1 MPIIDEQIHTQSYA
15 RGPARPLL
23 ELTIGDLLQQTV
35 DRYPDRPALVSR
47 HQERRLTWTELSA
60 EADRVARG
68 LWSLGIRRGDRVGLW
83 STNCVEWIILHMG
96 CARAGAA
103 LVNVNPAY
111 RSHELQFT
119 LTRSRMKALF
129 LWHKDRHA
137 DYEEI
142 LGRARHGLD
151 LAFEHTIYFD
161 SPEWPAL
168 LDAEGR
174 LPDRVAVNDVANIQY
189 TSGTTGLP
197 KGVMLT
203 HHNVVNNGQF
213 LAAGFHY
220 TEQDK
225 IVVPVPL
232 FHCFGCVIGTMS
244 AVNSGAAI
252 ILPNWTFDARA
263 TLKAVHEERATSVY
277 GVPAMYVA
285 EFGLDD
291 FASYDTTSLRTG
303 MMSGAPCPVELMKR
317 VLEEM
322 HCRELVIAYGQTE
335 TSPVVTMSDA
345 GDSLEVRV
353 NTVGRAM
360 PQTEIKIASLEAQ
373 PVSSFE
379 AKPELNIAT
388 GETLPHGQQG
398 EVCVR
403 GYALMKGY
411 DGDPV
416 GTARVIQPDGWLRT
430 GDLGVM
436 REDGCIHITG
446 RSRDVIIRGGEN
458 IYPREVEEFL
468 YTHPKVG
475 EVQVF
480 GIPSARLGEIVVAW
494 IRLRPGLKPEIDAT
508 EQEIREFCQGQIAYY
523 KIPEHV
529 RFVTEFPATLSGK
542 IQKYKMR
549 EFEIEARG
557 LQAVAKTATA

>member
-1 MPIIDEQIHTQSYA
+1 MPVEENLCTVSYA
-15 RGPARPLL
+15 RGPSRPLL
-23 ELTIGDLLQQTV
+23 ELTIGDLLHRTA
-35 DRYPDRPALVSR
+35 DRFGDRLAVASC
-47 HQERRLTWTELSA
+47 HQSKRLTWAELSG

-68 LWSLGIRRGDRVGLW
+68 LWALGIRRGDRVGLW
-83 STNCVEWIILHMG
+83 STNCIEWITMHMG

-137 DYEEI
+137 DYEEV

-151 LAFEHTIYFD
+151 LELEHTIYFD

-174 LPDRVAVNDVANIQY
+174 LPDHVAIDDVANIQY

-197 KGVMLT
+197 KGVLLT
-203 HHNVVNNGQF
+203 HHNIVNNGQF
-213 LAAGFHY
+213 LAQGFHY

-232 FHCFGCVIGTMS
+232 FHCSGCVIGTMT
-244 AVNSGAAI
+244 AVNTGAAI
-252 ILPNWTFDARA
+252 VLPNWTFDPRA

-285 EFGLDD
+285 EFQLPD
-291 FASYDTTSLRTG
+291 FASYDLTSLRTG

-322 HCRELVIAYGQTE
+322 HIGELVIAYGQTE

-345 GDSLEVRV
+345 DDTIEVRV
-353 NTVGRAM
+353 KTVGRAM
-360 PQTEIKIASLEAQ
+360 PQTEIRIASLED
-373 PVSSFE
+373 
-379 AKPELNIAT
+379 
-388 GETLPHGQQG
+388 GETLPAGEQG

-411 DGDPV
+411 DGDPE
-416 GTARVIQPDGWLRT
+416 GTDLVIKPDGWLHT

-468 YTHPKVG
+468 YTHPKVD
-475 EVQVF
+475 EVQVV
-480 GIPSARLGEIVVAW
+480 GIPNARLGEIVVAW
-494 IRLRPGLKPEIDAT
+494 VRLPHGVTAT
-508 EQEIREFCQGQIAYY
+508 EEEIREFCKGQIAYY
-523 KIPEHV
+523 KIPEHI
-529 RFVTEFPATLSGK
+529 RFVDSFPATLSGK

-557 LQAVAKTATA
+557 LQAVAEAAMA

>member
-1 MPIIDEQIHTQSYA
+1 MPVEEDIRTLSHT
-15 RGPARPLL
+15 RGPNRPLL
-23 ELTIGDLLQQTV
+23 ELTIGGLL
-35 DRYPDRPALVSR
+35 DRTANRFPDRLAVASC
-47 HQERRLTWTELSA
+47 HQQKRLTWAELSV

-83 STNCVEWIILHMG
+83 STNCIEWIVMHMG

-119 LTRSRMKALF
+119 LQRSRMKALF
-129 LWHKDRHA
+129 LWHKDKRA
-137 DYEEI
+137 DYEDI

-151 LAFEHTIYFD
+151 LALQHTIYFD

-174 LPDRVAVNDVANIQY
+174 LPDHVANDDVANIQY

-197 KGVMLT
+197 KGVLLT
-203 HHNVVNNGQF
+203 HHNIVNNGQF
-213 LAAGFHY
+213 LAQGFHY

-225 IVVPVPL
+225 IALPVPL
-232 FHCFGCVIGTMS
+232 FHCYGCVIGTMT
-244 AVNSGAAI
+244 ALNTGAAI
-252 ILPNWTFDARA
+252 LLPSWTFDPRA
-263 TLKAVHEERATSVY
+263 TLQAIHDERATSVY

-285 EFGLDD
+285 EFALPD
-291 FASYDTTSLRTG
+291 FSSFNLTSLRTG
-303 MMSGAPCPVELMKR
+303 MMSGAPCPVEMMKR
-317 VLEEM
+317 VLNEM
-322 HCRELVIAYGQTE
+322 HCHELVIAYGQTE
-335 TSPVVTMSDA
+335 TSPVTTMSDA
-345 GDSLEVRV
+345 ADSIEVRV
-353 NTVGRAM
+353 HTVGRAM
-360 PQTEIKIASLEAQ
+360 PQTEIQIAST
-373 PVSSFE
+373 V
-379 AKPELNIAT
+379 T
-388 GETLPHGQQG
+388 GQTLPMGEQG

-411 DGDPV
+411 DGDAE
-416 GTARVIQPDGWLRT
+416 GTEQVIHADGWLHT
-430 GDLGVM
+430 GDLGIM
-436 REDGCIHITG
+436 REDGCIHLTG

-468 YTHPKVG
+468 YTHPKVD
-475 EVQVF
+475 EAQVV
-480 GIPSARLGEIVVAW
+480 GIPNARLGEIVAAW
-494 IRLRPGLKPEIDAT
+494 VRLAPGVEAT
-508 EQEIREFCQGQIAYY
+508 EEEIKEFCKGQIAYY

-542 IQKYKMR
+542 IQKYKIR

-557 LQAVAKTATA
+557 LQSVANAATA

>member
-1 MPIIDEQIHTQSYA
+1 MPVEEDLRTLSQT
-15 RGPARPLL
+15 RGPNRPLL
-23 ELTIGDLLQQTV
+23 DLTIGGLL
-35 DRYPDRPALVSR
+35 DRTASRFPDRLAVASC
-47 HQERRLTWTELSA
+47 HQQKRLTWAELSV

-83 STNCVEWIILHMG
+83 STNCIEWIVMHMG

-119 LTRSRMKALF
+119 LQRSRMKALF
-129 LWHKDRHA
+129 LWHKDKRA

-151 LAFEHTIYFD
+151 LALQHTIYFD

-174 LPDRVAVNDVANIQY
+174 LPDHVANDDVANIQY

-197 KGVMLT
+197 KGVLLT
-203 HHNVVNNGQF
+203 HHNIVNNGQF
-213 LAAGFHY
+213 LAQGFHY

-225 IVVPVPL
+225 IALPVPL
-232 FHCFGCVIGTMS
+232 FHCYGCVIGTMT
-244 AVNSGAAI
+244 ALNTGAAI
-252 ILPNWTFDARA
+252 ILPSWTFDPRA
-263 TLKAVHEERATSVY
+263 TLQAVHDERATSVY

-285 EFGLDD
+285 EFALPD
-291 FASYDTTSLRTG
+291 FASFDLTCLRTG

-317 VLEEM
+317 VLNEM
-322 HCRELVIAYGQTE
+322 HIGELVIAYGQTE
-335 TSPVVTMSDA
+335 TSPVTTMSDA
-345 GDSLEVRV
+345 ADSIEIRV

-360 PQTEIKIASLEAQ
+360 PQTELQIVSTVTDE
-373 PVSSFE
+373 PV
-379 AKPELNIAT
+379 AI
-388 GETLPHGQQG
+388 GEQG
-398 EVCVR
+398 EICIR

-411 DGDPV
+411 DGDPEA
-416 GTARVIQPDGWLRT
+416 TAMVIHENGWLYT
-430 GDLGVM
+430 GDLGIM
-436 REDGCIHITG
+436 REDGCIHLTG

-468 YTHPKVG
+468 YTHPKVD
-475 EVQVF
+475 EAQVV
-480 GIPSARLGEIVVAW
+480 GIPNARLGEIVAAW
-494 IRLRPGLKPEIDAT
+494 VRLAPGVEAT
-508 EQEIREFCQGQIAYY
+508 EEEIKEFCKGQIAYY

-542 IQKYKMR
+542 IQKYKIR

-557 LQAVAKTATA
+557 LQQEANAATA

>member
-1 MPIIDEQIHTQSYA
+1 MPVEENLCTVSYA
-15 RGPARPLL
+15 RGLARPLL
-23 ELTIGDLLQQTV
+23 ELTIGALL
-35 DRYPDRPALVSR
+35 DRTADRFGDRLAVASC
-47 HQERRLTWTELSA
+47 HQSKRLTWAELSA

-68 LWSLGIRRGDRVGLW
+68 LWALGIRRGDRVGLW
-83 STNCVEWIILHMG
+83 STNCIEWIVMHMG

-129 LWHKDRHA
+129 LWHKDKRA

-142 LGRARHGLD
+142 LGRASHGLE
-151 LAFEHTIYFD
+151 LELEHTIYFD

-168 LDAEGR
+168 LDAEGC
-174 LPDRVAVNDVANIQY
+174 LPGHVAVDDVANIQY

-197 KGVMLT
+197 KGVLLT
-203 HHNVVNNGQF
+203 HHNIVNNGQF
-213 LAAGFHY
+213 LAQGFHY

-232 FHCFGCVIGTMS
+232 FHCYGCVIGTMS

-252 ILPNWTFDARA
+252 VLPNWTFDPRA
-263 TLKAVHEERATSVY
+263 TLKAVHDERATSVY

-285 EFGLDD
+285 EFQLPD
-291 FASYDTTSLRTG
+291 FAEYDLTSLRTG

-322 HCRELVIAYGQTE
+322 HCGELVIAYGQTE

-345 GDSLEVRV
+345 DDTIEVRV
-353 NTVGRAM
+353 KTVGRAM
-360 PQTEIKIASLEAQ
+360 PQTEIRIASLE
-373 PVSSFE
+373 
-379 AKPELNIAT
+379 N
-388 GETLPHGQQG
+388 GETLPAGQQG

-411 DGDPV
+411 DGDSE
-416 GTARVIQPDGWLRT
+416 GTAQVIGTDGWLHT
-430 GDLGVM
+430 GDLGIM

-468 YTHPKVG
+468 YTHSKVD
-475 EVQVF
+475 EVQVV
-480 GIPSARLGEIVVAW
+480 GIPNARLGEIVVAW
-494 IRLRPGLKPEIDAT
+494 VRLRPGIDAT
-508 EQEIREFCQGQIAYY
+508 EVEIREFCKGQIAYY
-523 KIPEHV
+523 KIPEHI
-529 RFVTEFPATLSGK
+529 RFVDEFPATLSGK

-557 LQAVAKTATA
+557 LQAVADAATA

>member
-1 MPIIDEQIHTQSYA
+1 MPADEDLATLSYT
-15 RGPARPLL
+15 RGPDRPLL
-23 ELTIGDLLQQTV
+23 DLTIGALL
-35 DRYPDRPALVSR
+35 DRTANRFPDRLAVASR
-47 HQERRLTWTELSA
+47 HQSQRMTWAELSDA
-60 EADRVARG
+60 ADRVARG

-83 STNCVEWIILHMG
+83 STNCIEWVMLHMG

-111 RSHELQFT
+111 RSHELQYT

-129 LWHKDRHA
+129 LWHKDKRA

-142 LGRARHGLD
+142 LNRARQGLKLD
-151 LAFEHTIYFD
+151 LEHIIYFD
-161 SPEWPAL
+161 SPLWPAL
-168 LDAEGR
+168 LESAGQ
-174 LPDRVAVNDVANIQY
+174 LPDHVSANDVANIQF

-203 HHNVVNNGQF
+203 HHNLVNNGQF
-213 LAAGFHY
+213 LAQGFHY
-220 TEQDK
+220 TEQDR

-232 FHCFGCVIGTMS
+232 FHCYGCVIGTMS
-244 AVNSGAAI
+244 ALNSGAAL
-252 ILPNWTFDARA
+252 ILPNWTFDPRA
-263 TLKAVHEERATSVY
+263 TLQAVHDERATSVY

-285 EFGLDD
+285 EFGLPEFSTFDL
-291 FASYDTTSLRTG
+291 TSLRTG

-317 VLEEM
+317 VLNEM
-322 HCRELVIAYGQTE
+322 HIGELVIAYGQTE

-345 GDSLEVRV
+345 GDSLEIRV

-360 PQTEIKIASLEAQ
+360 PQTEIQVVSTTDAARQ
-373 PVSSFE
+373 P
-379 AKPELNIAT
+379 I
-388 GETLPHGQQG
+388 GMQG
-398 EVCVR
+398 EICVR
-403 GYALMKGY
+403 GYAVMKGY

-416 GTARVIQPDGWLRT
+416 ETASVVKPDGWLHT

-436 REDGCIHITG
+436 REDGCLHITG

-468 YTHPKVG
+468 YTHPKVS
-475 EVQVF
+475 EVQVV
-480 GIPSARLGEIVVAW
+480 GIPNERLGEIVVAW
-494 IRLRPGLKPEIDAT
+494 IRLRPGMEAT
-508 EQEIREFCQGQIAYY
+508 EAEIREWCKAQIAYY

-529 RFVTEFPATLSGK
+529 RFVDEFPATLSGK
-542 IQKYKMR
+542 IQKYKIR

-557 LQAVAKTATA
+557 LQSIATTATA

>member
-1 MPIIDEQIHTQSYA
+1 MPKDEQTSTLSYA
-15 RGPARPLL
+15 FGPSHPLL
-23 ELTIGDLLQQTV
+23 ELTIGDLLHRTAN
-35 DRYPDRPALVSR
+35 RFPDRLAVASR
-47 HQERRLTWTELSA
+47 HQGRRMTWSELSLA
-60 EADRVARG
+60 ADRVARG

-83 STNCVEWIILHMG
+83 STNCIEWIMMHMG

-111 RSHELQFT
+111 RSHELSYT
-119 LTRSRMKALF
+119 LARSQMKALF
-129 LWHKDRHA
+129 LWHKDKRA

-142 LGRARHGLD
+142 LGRARQGLT
-151 LAFEHTIYFD
+151 LELESTFYFD

-168 LDAEGR
+168 MDTDGQ
-174 LPDRVAVNDVANIQY
+174 LPARVAVDDVANIQY

-203 HHNVVNNGQF
+203 HHNIVNNGQF
-213 LAAGFHY
+213 LAQGFHY
-220 TEQDK
+220 TEKDR

-232 FHCFGCVIGTMS
+232 FHCYGCVIGIMS

-263 TLKAVHEERATSVY
+263 TLQAVHEERATSVY

-285 EFGLDD
+285 EFGLPD
-291 FASYDTTSLRTG
+291 FVSYDLTSLRTG

-317 VLEEM
+317 VLNEM
-322 HCRELVIAYGQTE
+322 HIGELVIAYGQTE

-345 GDSLEVRV
+345 GDSIEIRV

-360 PQTEIKIASLEAQ
+360 PQTEIQ
-373 PVSSFE
+373 VVSTVNS
-379 AKPELNIAT
+379 
-388 GETLPHGQQG
+388 ETLPIGQQG
-398 EVCVR
+398 EICAR
-403 GYALMKGY
+403 GYAVMKGY
-411 DGDPV
+411 DGDPE
-416 GTARVIQPDGWLRT
+416 GTAQVVKPDGWLHT

-436 REDGCIHITG
+436 HEDGCIHLTG

-475 EVQVF
+475 EVQVV
-480 GIPSARLGEIVVAW
+480 GIPNARLGEIVVAW
-494 IRLRPGLKPEIDAT
+494 VRLRPQQEAT
-508 EQEIREFCQGQIAYY
+508 EEEIRAFCQGQIAYY

-529 RFVTEFPATLSGK
+529 RFVDDFPATLSGK
-542 IQKYKMR
+542 IQKYKIR
-549 EFEIEARG
+549 EFEVEARG
-557 LQAVAKTATA
+557 LQDIEKTATA

>member
-1 MPIIDEQIHTQSYA
+1 
-15 RGPARPLL
+15 L
-23 ELTIGDLLQQTV
+23 ELTIGDLLHRTASQ
-35 DRYPDRPALVSR
+35 YPDHLAVASR
-47 HQERRLTWTELSA
+47 HQSRRMTWAQLSNA
-60 EADRVARG
+60 ADAVARG
-68 LWSLGIRRGDRVGLW
+68 LWALGVRRGDRVGLW
-83 STNCVEWIILHMG
+83 STNCIQWIMMHMG

-111 RSHELQFT
+111 RSHELQYT

-129 LWHKDRHA
+129 LWHKDKRA

-142 LGRARHGLD
+142 LGRARHGLE
-151 LAFEHTIYFD
+151 LALEHVIYFD
-161 SPEWPAL
+161 SPEWPAF

-174 LPDRVAVNDVANIQY
+174 LPEHVAVDDVANIQY

-203 HHNVVNNGQF
+203 HHNIVNNGQF
-213 LAAGFHY
+213 LAHGFHY
-220 TEQDK
+220 TEQDR

-232 FHCFGCVIGTMS
+232 FHCYGCLIGTMS

-263 TLKAVHEERATSVY
+263 TLQAVHDERATSVY

-285 EFGLDD
+285 EFGLPD
-291 FASYDTTSLRTG
+291 FDTFELTSLRTG

-317 VLEEM
+317 VLNEM

-345 GDSLEVRV
+345 VDSIDIRV
-353 NTVGRAM
+353 HTVGRAM
-360 PQTEIKIASLEAQ
+360 PQTEIRIVSAS
-373 PVSSFE
+373 
-379 AKPELNIAT
+379 T
-388 GETLPHGQQG
+388 GETVSIGKQG
-398 EVCVR
+398 EICAR
-403 GYALMKGY
+403 GYAVMKGY
-411 DGDPV
+411 DGDPE
-416 GTARVIQPDGWLRT
+416 GTAQVIQPDGWLHT

-436 REDGCIHITG
+436 HPDGCIHLTG

-475 EVQVF
+475 EVQVV
-480 GIPSARLGEIVVAW
+480 GIPNARLGEIVVAW
-494 IRLRPGLKPEIDAT
+494 VRLRPGQQST
-508 EQEIREFCQGQIAYY
+508 EEEIRTFCQGQIAYY

-529 RFVTEFPATLSGK
+529 RFVDEFPATLSGK
-542 IQKYKMR
+542 VQKYKIR
-549 EFEIEARG
+549 EFEIAARG

>member
-1 MPIIDEQIHTQSYA
+1 MPSKNDLIAVSHSK
-15 RGPARPLL
+15 GPDRPLL
-23 ELTIGDLLQQTV
+23 ELTVGDLLRRTAE
-35 DRYPDRPALVSR
+35 RYPERLAVASR
-47 HQERRLTWTELSA
+47 HQQKRMTWAELDA
-60 EADRVARG
+60 AADCVARG
-68 LWSLGIRRGDRVGLW
+68 LWSLGIRHGDRVGIW
-83 STNCVEWIILHMG
+83 STNCIEWVMMHMG

-119 LTRSRMKALF
+119 LSRSRMKALF
-129 LWHKDRHA
+129 LWHKDKRA

-142 LGRARHGLD
+142 LGRACHCLD
-151 LAFEHTIYFD
+151 LALEHTIYFD
-161 SPEWPAL
+161 TPEWSAL
-168 LDAEGR
+168 LDADGV
-174 LPDRVAVNDVANIQY
+174 LPDHVAVDDIANIQY

-197 KGVMLT
+197 KGVLLT

-213 LAAGFHY
+213 LAQGFHY

-244 AVNSGAAI
+244 AVNSGAAL
-252 ILPNWTFDARA
+252 ILPNWTFDAHA
-263 TLKAVHEERATSVY
+263 TMSAVHEERATSVY

-285 EFGLDD
+285 EFALPD
-291 FASYDTTSLRTG
+291 FASFDTTSLRTG

-345 GDSLEVRV
+345 DDSIEVRV
-353 NTVGRAM
+353 QTVGRAM
-360 PQTEIKIASLEAQ
+360 PQTEIMIQSLETR
-373 PVSSFE
+373 E
-379 AKPELNIAT
+379 AVPY
-388 GETLPHGQQG
+388 GQQG
-398 EVCVR
+398 EVCVH
-403 GYALMKGY
+403 GYALMRGY
-411 DGDPV
+411 DGDPE
-416 GTARVIQPDGWLRT
+416 GTAMVIQPDGWLRT

-475 EVQVF
+475 EVQVI
-480 GIPSARLGEIVVAW
+480 GIPNTRLGEIVVAW
-494 IRLRPGLKPEIDAT
+494 IRVRPGTETT
-508 EQEIREFCQGQIAYY
+508 EQEIKDFCQGQIAYY

-549 EFEIEARG
+549 EYEIEARG
-557 LQAVAKTATA
+557 LQAVASEAMA

>member
-1 MPIIDEQIHTQSYA
+1 MPVEEDLCTLSYS
-15 RGPARPLL
+15 RGPSRPLL
-23 ELTIGDLLQQTV
+23 DLTIGGLLDRTAS
-35 DRYPDRPALVSR
+35 RYPDRLGVASC
-47 HQERRLTWTELSA
+47 HQQKRLTWAELSA
-60 EADRVARG
+60 QADRVARG
-68 LWSLGIRRGDRVGLW
+68 LWSLGIRQGDRVGLW
-83 STNCVEWIILHMG
+83 STSCIEWIEMHMG
-96 CARAGAA
+96 CARAGVA

-119 LTRSRMKALF
+119 LQRSRMKALF

-151 LAFEHTIYFD
+151 LELAHTIYFD

-168 LDAEGR
+168 LDADGR
-174 LPDRVAVNDVANIQY
+174 LPDHVAADDIANIQY

-213 LAAGFHY
+213 LAQGFHY

-225 IVVPVPL
+225 IVITVPL

-252 ILPNWTFDARA
+252 ILPNWTFDPR
-263 TLKAVHEERATSVY
+263 LSLQAVQNERATSIY

-285 EFGLDD
+285 EMALPD
-291 FASYDTTSLRTG
+291 FASYDLTSLRTG
-303 MMSGAPCPVELMKR
+303 MMSGAPCPIELMKR
-317 VLEEM
+317 VLNEM
-322 HCRELVIAYGQTE
+322 HIGELVIAYGQTE

-345 GDSLEVRV
+345 ADSIEVRV

-360 PQTEIKIASLEAQ
+360 PQTEIQ
-373 PVSSFE
+373 VVSTE
-379 AKPELNIAT
+379 T
-388 GETLPHGQQG
+388 GEPLPRGVQG
-398 EVCVR
+398 EICVH

-411 DGDPV
+411 DGDPE
-416 GTARVIQPDGWLRT
+416 GTDLVIKEDGWLHT

-436 REDGCIHITG
+436 REDGCLRITG

-475 EVQVF
+475 EVQVV
-480 GIPSARLGEIVVAW
+480 GIPNARLGEIVCAW
-494 IRLRPGLKPEIDAT
+494 VRLRPGIRPEIDAT
-508 EQEIREFCQGQIAYY
+508 EEEIKQWCQGQIAYF

-542 IQKYKMR
+542 IQKYKIR

-557 LQAVAKTATA
+557 LQSVANAATA

>member
-1 MPIIDEQIHTQSYA
+1 MPVEENLCTVSYA
-15 RGPARPLL
+15 RGPSRPLL
-23 ELTIGDLLQQTV
+23 ELTIGDLLHRTA
-35 DRYPDRPALVSR
+35 DRFGDRLAVASC
-47 HQERRLTWTELSA
+47 HQSKRLTWAELSG

-68 LWSLGIRRGDRVGLW
+68 LWALGIRRGGRVGLW
-83 STNCVEWIILHMG
+83 STNCIEWITMHMG

-137 DYEEI
+137 DYEEV

-151 LAFEHTIYFD
+151 LELEHTIYFD

-174 LPDRVAVNDVANIQY
+174 LPDHVAIDDVANIQY

-197 KGVMLT
+197 KGVLLT
-203 HHNVVNNGQF
+203 HHNIVNNGQF
-213 LAAGFHY
+213 LAQGFHY

-232 FHCFGCVIGTMS
+232 FHCYGCVIGTMT
-244 AVNSGAAI
+244 AVNTGAAI
-252 ILPNWTFDARA
+252 VLPNWTFDPRA

-285 EFGLDD
+285 EFQLPD
-291 FASYDTTSLRTG
+291 FASYDLTSLRTG

-322 HCRELVIAYGQTE
+322 HIGELVIAYGQTE

-345 GDSLEVRV
+345 DDTIEVRV
-353 NTVGRAM
+353 KTVGRAM
-360 PQTEIKIASLEAQ
+360 PQTEIRIASLED
-373 PVSSFE
+373 
-379 AKPELNIAT
+379 
-388 GETLPHGQQG
+388 GETLPAGEQG

-411 DGDPV
+411 DGDPE
-416 GTARVIQPDGWLRT
+416 GTDLVIKPDGWLHT

-468 YTHPKVG
+468 YTHPKVD
-475 EVQVF
+475 EVQVV
-480 GIPSARLGEIVVAW
+480 GIPNARLGEIVVAW
-494 IRLRPGLKPEIDAT
+494 VRLPHGVTAT
-508 EQEIREFCQGQIAYY
+508 EEEIREFCKGQIAYY
-523 KIPEHV
+523 KIPEHI
-529 RFVTEFPATLSGK
+529 RFVDSFPATLSGK

-557 LQAVAKTATA
+557 LQAVAEAAMA